1 VRLHPQRHVSRAET
15 GRALLLRVPL
25 AGPAAVWGMNRIRC
39 GVVGVGLLRIQG
51 LAAHVTTSSL
61 IRQQVSVGVKLDSIP
76 REHVRRRRDPQP
88 GNIGIVV
95 KFPQSRGKALRNEL
109 QAWPGP
115 IEDR

>member
-1 VRLHPQRHVSRAET
+1 
-15 GRALLLRVPL
+15 
-25 AGPAAVWGMNRIRC
+25 M
-39 GVVGVGLLRIQG
+39 GVGLLRIQG
-51 LAAHVTTSSL
+51 LAAHVTTSSP

>member
-1 VRLHPQRHVSRAET
+1 MSAD
-15 GRALLLRVPL
+15 G
-25 AGPAAVWGMNRIRC
+25 GIR
-39 GVVGVGLLRIQG
+39 
-51 LAAHVTTSSL
+51 S
-61 IRQQVSVGVKLDSIP
+61 
-76 REHVRRRRDPQP
+76 P

>member
-1 VRLHPQRHVSRAET
+1 V
-15 GRALLLRVPL
+15 AL
-25 AGPAAVWGMNRIRC
+25 W
-39 GVVGVGLLRIQG
+39 VGLLRIQG
-51 LAAHVTTSSL
+51 LAAHVTTSSP